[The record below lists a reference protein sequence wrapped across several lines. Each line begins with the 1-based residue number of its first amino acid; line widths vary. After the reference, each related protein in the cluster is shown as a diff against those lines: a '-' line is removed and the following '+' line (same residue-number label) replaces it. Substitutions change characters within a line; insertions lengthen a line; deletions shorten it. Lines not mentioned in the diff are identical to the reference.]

1 MVLAALQATMIII
14 LSFEKKS
21 TVFFNFF
28 EKFWE
33 RGAEAR
39 KALFFGPFKN
49 VRCIPEGEP
58 L

>member
-1 MVLAALQATMIII
+1 MIII

-21 TVFFNFF
+21 TGFFKIF
-28 EKFWE
+28 EKFWG